1 MAHVELKAKYDTER
15 GRYINPTMIEVAAC
29 LAGGRKAIMAQATV
43 PGWYPFDALMDAH
56 CGFPLR
62 MPPSFSP
69 VKVCRQV
76 FIPSDKNG
84 ILVGYT
90 GANFDRLKSY
100 NDHIMLCEKGK
111 RVKRAQDLTSFAG
124 YVRLIGTQDQVEMDS
139 ESARSG
145 FVVEVNPEGDPKEL
159 S

>member
-1 MAHVELKAKYDTER
+1 
-15 GRYINPTMIEVAAC
+15 
-29 LAGGRKAIMAQATV
+29 
-43 PGWYPFDALMDAH
+43 MDAH

-76 FIPSDKNG
+76 FIPADKNG

-111 RVKRAQDLTSFAG
+111 RVKRAQDLTSFSG
-124 YVRLIGTQDQVEMDS
+124 YVWLIGTQDSPPPQTHFAPFQSPSLPD
-139 ESARSG
+139 
-145 FVVEVNPEGDPKEL
+145 PEYQ
-159 S
+159 